1 MLNYFSQPW
10 FSCFDGVDEIAA
22 AAEVAAAAAAAAAG
36 SSKTF
41 TQDEVNKIVAADRRK
56 LEESLK
62 KAETSYKEVLANKN
76 LTEQE
81 RKTLE
86 ENLST
91 VQGQLRTK
99 EQQAMLEKKQLEEV
113 YTGKIAEAEQKTKI
127 WESMYRDSTVD
138 RALQDAAV
146 RNDAFNS
153 SQITTLLRPWTR
165 LMEVMDEK
173 TGKPTGTF
181 TPMVDF
187 PDVDTNTGEAVILP
201 RTPEEAVK
209 RMKELPASYG
219 NLFKS
224 GVVSGIGS
232 SSATGGLSSGAG
244 GKLNVA
250 KLTPEQYRKIRKEN
264 PELLGLRPSSR

>member
-1 MLNYFSQPW
+1 MLKFLSQPY
-10 FSCFDGVDEIAA
+10 FSCFDTPEEIAA
-22 AAEVAAAAAAAAAG
+22 TEAAAAAAAAAG
-36 SSKTF
+36 GTKTF

-62 KAETSYKEVLANKN
+62 KAEKSYTDVLANKN

-99 EQQAMLEKKQLEEV
+99 EQQATMEKKQLEEMF
-113 YTGKIAEAEQKTKI
+113 TGKLAEAEKKGQT
-127 WESMYRDSTVD
+127 WEAMYRDSTVE

-146 RNDAFNS
+146 RNDAFS
-153 SQITTLLRPWTR
+153 PSQITTLLRPWTR
-165 LMEVMDEK
+165 LMEITDEK
-173 TGKPTGTF
+173 TGKPTGAF
-181 TPMVDF
+181 KPMVDF

-209 RMKELPASYG
+209 RMKELPESYG

-244 GKLNVA
+244 GKIDVA
-250 KLTPEQYRKIRKEN
+250 KLTPEQYRKIRKEH